1 MIAHIQGQFIQ
12 VTPAYVVVDCHGVGY
27 CLHISLYTFEKFK
40 DQKNGL
46 LFSHLSIKEDGHT
59 LYGFVDEAERNLFRQ
74 LILVNGVGANTA
86 RMMLSSLNPGELYNA
101 IVNGNVGLL
110 KSIKGIGEKTAQR
123 IVIDL
128 QSKLSKEGLN
138 GEHSMPATPGNANQ
152 RMAME
157 ALVTLGFNRVAVEK
171 TLTKLNLQNQNTED
185 IIKQALKV
193 L

>member
-1 MIAHIQGQFIQ
+1 MIAHVQGQFTQ

-27 CLHISLYTFEKFK
+27 CLHISLYTFEKIK
-40 DQKNGL
+40 DLKSGL
-46 LFSHLSIKEDGHT
+46 LHTHLSIKEDGHT
-59 LYGFVDEAERNLFRQ
+59 LYGFAEESERSLFRQ

-86 RMMLSSLNPGELYNA
+86 RMMQSSLNPNELYNA

-128 QSKLSKEGLN
+128 QSKLSKEGLV
-138 GEHSMPATPGNANQ
+138 GEQATSTSPGNANQ

-171 TLTKLNLQNQNTED
+171 TLSKLNLQNHNTED

>member
-1 MIAHIQGQFIQ
+1 MIAHVQGQFTQ
-12 VTPAYVVVDCHGVGY
+12 VTPAYVVVDCQGVGY
-27 CLHISLYTFEKFK
+27 GLHISLYTFEKIK
-40 DQKNGL
+40 DLKNGL
-46 LFSHLSIKEDGHT
+46 LFTHLSIKEDGHT
-59 LYGFVDEAERNLFRQ
+59 LFGFADELERNLFRQ

-86 RMMLSSLNPGELYNA
+86 RMMLSNLNPGELYNA

-123 IVIDL
+123 IIIDL

-138 GEHSMPATPGNANQ
+138 GEHSMPVTPSNANQ

>member
-1 MIAHIQGQFIQ
+1 MIAHVQGQFTQ

-27 CLHISLYTFEKFK
+27 CLHVSLYTFEKIK
-40 DQKNGL
+40 DHKSGL
-46 LFSHLSIKEDGHT
+46 LFTHLSIKEDGHT
-59 LYGFVDEAERNLFRQ
+59 LYGFVDEAERSLFRQ

-101 IVNGNVGLL
+101 ILNGNVGLL

-138 GEHSMPATPGNANQ
+138 GELSMPATPSNANQ
-152 RMAME
+152 RMAMD
-157 ALVTLGFNRVAVEK
+157 ALVTLGFNRISVEK